1 MAQIASIHSF
11 RGGTG
16 KSNITANLATLMAKR
31 GKRVA
36 IIDTDINSPGIHVIF
51 GMDENSIGTALNDFL
66 WGECE
71 IKEAAYPIDLPG
83 AQGQLFLVPSNP
95 NSGEITKI
103 LREGYEV
110 GLLIDGMRDL
120 IDQLDLDWLFI
131 DTHPGLND
139 ETLLSITISDALFI
153 VMRPDQQDYQ
163 GTGVTVEVA
172 RKLQVPRLNLILN
185 KVPSVFDADDV
196 KSVVEETYGAD
207 VAGVLKHA
215 DEMMV
220 LSSAG
225 LFVNEFP
232 NHEITN
238 TLESIAAS
246 LD

>member
-16 KSNITANLATLMAKR
+16 KSNITANLATLMARR

-36 IIDTDINSPGIHVIF
+36 IVDTDINSPGIHVIF
-51 GMDENSIGTALNDFL
+51 GMDEGAIGRALNDYL
-66 WGECE
+66 QGACE
-71 IKEAAYPIDLPG
+71 IGDTVYPIELSG
-83 AQGQLFLVPSNP
+83 ASGQLFLVPANP
-95 NSGEITKI
+95 NSGEITRI

-110 GLLIDGMRDL
+110 GLLIDGFRDL
-120 IDQLDLDWLFI
+120 IEHLDLDWLFI

-153 VMRPDQQDYQ
+153 VLRPDQQDYQ

-172 RKLQVPRLNLILN
+172 RKLNVPRLNLILN
-185 KVPSVFDADDV
+185 KVPSAFDTDDV
-196 KSVVEETYGAD
+196 KSVVEETYGAP

-215 DEMMV
+215 DEMMI
-220 LSSAG
+220 LSSAA
-225 LFVNEFP
+225 LFVERFP
-232 NHEITN
+232 DHELTR
-238 TLESIAAS
+238 TLSVIADS